1 MLKRSC
7 LNLAWVLL
15 LSSTI
20 VGEAR
25 VLENSTTMKT
35 KNEMTPLRV
44 QGQVVK
50 VELSREDARS
60 IVFNLRLRLELVNA
74 GDRPIILLRHPI
86 WLGALT
92 LARSE
97 EDARAYKY
105 FYQSSAWPSVSG
117 GPEWKALRQRLDQQN
132 PPAELTRAVNP
143 GTAFQYETDTVLYIE
158 KQGNFDKTSQPWDAI
173 RLASPVWLQVS
184 LEIWPVNVEPKVD
197 PNNLEF
203 GRMLQQRWCQF
214 GHLQIERVTSE
225 PIQLNF
231 PKS

>member
-7 LNLAWVLL
+7 LDLAWVLL

-20 VGEAR
+20 VGEAHL
-25 VLENSTTMKT
+25 LENSTTKKT
-35 KNEMTPLRV
+35 KKEMTPLRV

-50 VELSREDARS
+50 VELSREDSHS
-60 IVFNLRLRLELVNA
+60 IVFNLRLRLKVVNA

-92 LARSE
+92 LARSQ

-105 FYQSSAWPSVSG
+105 IYQSSAWPSVSG
-117 GPEWKALRQRLDQQN
+117 GPEWKALRQRLDQES
-132 PPAELTRAVNP
+132 PPAELTQAVSP
-143 GTAFQYETDTVLYIE
+143 GSAFQYETDTVLYVE
-158 KQGNFDKTSQPWDAI
+158 KRGNFDKTSQSWDAI

-203 GRMLQQRWCQF
+203 GRMLQQRWRQF
-214 GHLQIERVTSE
+214 GQLQIERVTSE
-225 PIQLNF
+225 PIQLKF